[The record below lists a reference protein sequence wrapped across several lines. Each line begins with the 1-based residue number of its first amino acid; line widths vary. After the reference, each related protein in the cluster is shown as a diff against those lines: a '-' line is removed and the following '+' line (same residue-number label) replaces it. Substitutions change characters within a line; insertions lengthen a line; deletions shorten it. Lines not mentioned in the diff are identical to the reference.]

1 METKKRPAGLYI
13 LTGLFLL
20 ILCVAVSVA
29 VLLVPYEKCKTYLN
43 IVFMDQSMKITPSA
57 GLDGLVIK
65 ENEIPT
71 QPIPVNAEDS
81 GDSEN
86 SGNPE
91 NSGDSDT
98 IQTYYEQG
106 EIIRPAFGEQYAILN
121 CEDISLSVPVYWG
134 SSPELLEL
142 GACQASSSVVLG
154 ETGNVVI
161 DAHVNTFF
169 ADLSSLEPG
178 NIITLFTT
186 YGIFTYQVTEQI
198 RFENTNKKYILPTET
213 EQLTLYTC
221 EAQVLGTSS
230 TRIGVVCD
238 LISKQFYNPVQDA
251 GN

>member
-1 METKKRPAGLYI
+1 MYV
-13 LTGLFLL
+13 LTALFLL

-29 VLLVPYEKCKTYLN
+29 VLIVPYEKCKTYLN

-71 QPIPVNAEDS
+71 EPIPVSTE
-81 GDSEN
+81 
-86 SGNPE
+86 NPE
-91 NSGDSDT
+91 NSGT
-98 IQTYYEQG
+98 EQTYYDQG
-106 EIIRPAFGEQYAILN
+106 EIVRPSFGEQYAILN
-121 CEDISLSVPVYWG
+121 CEEIALSVPVYWG

-169 ADLSSLEPG
+169 ADLSEIQPG
-178 NIITLFTT
+178 ATVTLFTT
-186 YGIFTYQVTEQI
+186 YGIFTYQVTEQVQ
-198 RFENTNKKYILPTET
+198 FENTNKKYVLPTET
-213 EQLTLYTC
+213 DRLTLYTC

-230 TRIGVVCD
+230 NRIGVLCD
-238 LISKQFYNPVQDA
+238 LVSKQFYNPLQD
-251 GN
+251 GESS